1 MKALGW
7 TAILC
12 SQLLVI
18 LGFWFWN
25 HWHSPMGNQLA
36 GETSDQLLAYG
47 RLAGLLA
54 AFGILFQI
62 ILIGRVKWVERA
74 FGLDRLTRL
83 HHVVGFALITMLLA
97 HPALVTAGHA
107 MRADVPQW
115 EQTLD
120 FWRNWEDVL
129 AASIGLA
136 VFLGA
141 ILLSVAIIRRR
152 MPYEAW
158 HLTHLSIYIAIAL
171 AFGHQL
177 SVGSDFTDNKWF
189 AAYWRGL
196 YVFTFGN
203 LVYYRMFRPFWLY
216 FRHRFRVSELLR
228 ESSDVT
234 SVHIGGRHMDRFAV
248 KAGQFMSVRF
258 LAPGFRWQTHPF
270 SVSCRP
276 DGKHVRLTI
285 KAVGDY
291 TKRVPELKPGMPVI
305 IDGPHGVFT
314 ADRCV
319 SSKVLLIAGG
329 IGVTPIRSVAEDL
342 LAAGREVILLYNNR
356 DRRSIVFEREL
367 EELAAAG
374 RMRIVHILS
383 ADPEWQGEKGR
394 IDKEKILRLVPD
406 VLEREVYLCGPPPM
420 MKSLRAIFREIGLP
434 GGKLHHE
441 RFAL

>member
-1 MKALGW
+1 MKRLGW
-7 TAILC
+7 PAVLC

-25 HWHSPMGNQLA
+25 HWNNPMGNQLA
-36 GETSDQLLAYG
+36 GEAADQLLAYG

-54 AFGILFQI
+54 AFGVLLQL
-62 ILIGRVKWVERA
+62 ILIGRVKWVERS

-83 HHVVGFALITMLLA
+83 HHVVGFSLITMLLA

-107 MRADVPQW
+107 MRADVSQW

-136 VFLGA
+136 VFIGA
-141 ILLSVAIIRRR
+141 VLLSVAIVRSR

-158 HLTHLSIYIAIAL
+158 HLTHLTIYIAIAL
-171 AFGHQL
+171 VFGHQL
-177 SVGSDFTDNKWF
+177 AVGSDFTDNKWF
-189 AAYWRGL
+189 AAYWQGL

-203 LVYYRMFRPFWLY
+203 LIYYRAFRPLWLY
-216 FRHRFRVSELLR
+216 FRHRFRVSALVE
-228 ESSDVT
+228 ECGDVT
-234 SVHIGGRHMDRFAV
+234 SVHIEGRRMESFAV
-248 KAGQFMSVRF
+248 KAGQFMLVRF
-258 LAPGFRWQTHPF
+258 WAPGFRWQTHPF

-285 KAVGDY
+285 KAVGNY
-291 TKRVPELKPGMPVI
+291 TKRIPELRPGTPVV
-305 IDGPHGVFT
+305 IDGPHGIFT
-314 ADRCV
+314 AGRRPAP
-319 SSKVLLIAGG
+319 KALLVAGG
-329 IGVTPIRSVAEDL
+329 IGITPIRAVAEDL
-342 LAAGREVILLYNNR
+342 LDAGSDIVLLYNNR
-356 DRRSIVFEREL
+356 DRRGIVFEREL
-367 EELAAAG
+367 EALSASG
-374 RMRIVHILS
+374 RMRVVHILS
-383 ADPEWQGEKGR
+383 ADPEWPGERGR

-420 MKSLRAIFREIGLP
+420 MKALRATFKELGLP
-434 GGKLHHE
+434 SGRLHHE